1 MSKRHGFDM
10 ELHYEEETI
19 RVTGYITDYVPATGP
34 SMESAG
40 GDPPEGGE
48 IEDFQAFREDG
59 SEIEDADGKIP
70 AAVEETIMEQAS
82 EDAAG
87 DESDAAEARS
97 DARRENV

>member
-59 SEIEDADGKIP
+59 SEIEDTDDILTALQD
-70 AAVEETIMEQAS
+70 TIMEQAS
-82 EDAAG
+82 EDADCDA
-87 DESDAAEARS
+87 DDAAEARADS
-97 DARRENV
+97 MRMGD